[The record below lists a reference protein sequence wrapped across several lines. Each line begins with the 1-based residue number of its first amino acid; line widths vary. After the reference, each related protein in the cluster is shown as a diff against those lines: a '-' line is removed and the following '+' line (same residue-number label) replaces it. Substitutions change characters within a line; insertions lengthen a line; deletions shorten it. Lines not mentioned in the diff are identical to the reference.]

1 MLVDDSFMSLK
12 VLADTIVKVMEVW
25 NIFAIVSRLRD
36 YMQNFVLMRIVLKD
50 LLLILD
56 DMAWFE
62 EGNVC
67 PNLGYLI
74 RVDILKF

>member
-12 VLADTIVKVMEVW
+12 VLADTIVKVMEMW
-25 NIFAIVSRLRD
+25 NIFVILSRLHD

-56 DMAWFE
+56 DMA
-62 EGNVC
+62 
-67 PNLGYLI
+67 
-74 RVDILKF
+74 